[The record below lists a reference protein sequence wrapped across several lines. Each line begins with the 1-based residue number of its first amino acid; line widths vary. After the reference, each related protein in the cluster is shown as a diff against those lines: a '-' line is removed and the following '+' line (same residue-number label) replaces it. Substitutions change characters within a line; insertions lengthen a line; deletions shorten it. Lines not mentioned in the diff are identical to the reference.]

1 MSTATQGQFCSSFT
15 YNTSD
20 QQYLQE
26 NIPTLY
32 TTRPETTMQLFSEH
46 ASGEV
51 YCNQYEAPIGESQ
64 SQGYVVSQPNSIP
77 QTSIQENQA
86 AVAYTFQRPEVVYRY
101 QWTGA
106 DCTQLPPQTAPSYQV
121 VAQPTQALQYC
132 EQQVLATTQT
142 QGNGIAGNQLA
153 GDIEC
158 QNGILQKK
166 LIQHEPCIHTLL
178 KLEADVE
185 ALKKQCAQQQQE
197 VYSLK
202 QSCERK
208 DITICVLKQ
217 HLSKQECEITSLK
230 TECKEKDISIEVL
243 NSEKALEPT
252 ESKEIELPRL
262 QSRNSG
268 QQVEISHLSRC
279 MNEEANG
286 DMKQE
291 LARLRLENRDVIR
304 LQAKLCKL
312 EVKDDEHERMK
323 AENLSQRQEI
333 ARLER
338 RLQMFEEGT
347 ENLSPSI
354 DGVHS
359 HISRTN

>member
-1 MSTATQGQFCSSFT
+1 MSTATQGQISSSFT
-15 YNTSD
+15 YITPD
-20 QQYLQE
+20 HQYLQE
-26 NIPTLY
+26 NVPTVY
-32 TTRPETTMQLFSEH
+32 ATGPETTMQLL
-46 ASGEV
+46 SGEAF
-51 YCNQYEAPIGESQ
+51 YNQYQTPIHESP
-64 SQGYVVSQPNSIP
+64 SQGYVVSQLNSIP
-77 QTSIQENQA
+77 QTSFQENQS
-86 AVAYTFQRPEVVYRY
+86 AVVYTFQRPEVGY
-101 QWTGA
+101 QYQFAGVE
-106 DCTQLPPQTAPSYQV
+106 CSQLAPQTASSYQV
-121 VAQPTQALQYC
+121 AAQPTQALQYC
-132 EQQVLATTQT
+132 GQQVLAQA
-142 QGNGIAGNQLA
+142 QGSDIGGNQVA

-158 QNGILQKK
+158 QSGILQRK

-185 ALKKQCAQQQQE
+185 SLKKQCAQQQQE

-217 HLSKQECEITSLK
+217 NLSNQECEITGLK

-243 NSEKALEPT
+243 NSEKALEPI
-252 ESKEIELPRL
+252 ESKEIEMARLP
-262 QSRNSG
+262 SRISG
-268 QQVEISHLSRC
+268 QQVEANHLSRC
-279 MNEEANG
+279 VNKEANG
-286 DMKQE
+286 EMKQE
-291 LARLRLENRDVIR
+291 LNRLRLENRDAIR

-312 EVKDDEHERMK
+312 ELKDEEHERMK

-347 ENLSPSI
+347 SLSI